1 MRRARLRFVVHNL
14 LLGSD
19 GAFPRHFHF
28 LLIPRQ
34 PQFMKIYFASFLHI
48 YSSRE
53 AKVPIRLLHE
63 VVQKHLIPLTKNG
76 SPGNASPYRQTTPA
90 FINVLSVDPTLG
102 GFLSPVLLATEI
114 DEKIILEHLLGESFS
129 Y

>member
-1 MRRARLRFVVHNL
+1 M
-14 LLGSD
+14 GSD

-53 AKVPIRLLHE
+53 AKVPIRLLQE
-63 VVQKHLIPLTKNG
+63 DFLKHLIPPSK
-76 SPGNASPYRQTTPA
+76 
-90 FINVLSVDPTLG
+90 
-102 GFLSPVLLATEI
+102 
-114 DEKIILEHLLGESFS
+114 
-129 Y
+129 